1 MTIMDKINNFVSAF
15 VDALKSIFYI
25 RLWTPFF
32 ILMLVSA
39 AIAYMVLNPFAGP
52 WAGIITAIGKSGL
65 FGGGDAFV
73 HYPQHLLISPAVH
86 SRIGLIFTILLD
98 SLLTGAA
105 FIMFA
110 GFFSGEKIGFIGS
123 LKKAFSKYHH
133 LIILNIIIY
142 AILLSLNLVL
152 PKLFIGSIAG
162 YGKRMLMFI
171 FAFRVFLFFIFSFF
185 IFAVPYIVLNNENV
199 FTAILKS
206 FKTFFKNFFTA
217 FFAVF
222 ITQILIMPFSM
233 GMDYGSTIAQKFS
246 PETIGV
252 LLYLEIFATMIASFL
267 FTAMVTRFFTE
278 YHE

>member
-1 MTIMDKINNFVSAF
+1 MTILDKINNFVSAF

-32 ILMLVSA
+32 ILLLVSGA
-39 AIAYMVLNPFAGP
+39 LAYMVLNPFAGP
-52 WAGIITAIGKSGL
+52 WSGIIISIGKTGL
-65 FGGGDAFV
+65 FGGGEAFI

-86 SRIGLIFTILLD
+86 SRIGLIFSIFLD

-110 GFFSGEKIGFIGS
+110 GFFSGQKIGFFES
-123 LKKAFSKYHH
+123 VKKALSKYHH

-142 AILLSLNLVL
+142 AVLMAVNLTL
-152 PKLFIGSIAG
+152 PKMFMGSIAG
-162 YGKRMLMFI
+162 YGKRMFVFI
-171 FAFRVFLFFIFSFF
+171 LAFRMLLFFIFSFF
-185 IFAVPYIVLNNENV
+185 IFAMPYVVLQNENA
-199 FTAILKS
+199 FSAILKS

-222 ITQILIMPFSM
+222 ITQILILPFSM
-233 GMDYGSTIAQKFS
+233 GMDYGSIIAQKFS